1 MGSFISRTGAHPR
14 ARIAAGIMVV
24 AGVSLAG
31 CRTPPPHPELHEV
44 TFNLS
49 EGKIVLDGTVT
60 SGFDK
65 IIAKNVGNYPHE
77 IVFVRAASAA
87 SLPTMPDGSVNE
99 DEIPA
104 TSQLGEIEDIAAGA
118 SGTKTIYF
126 RPGHYVA
133 FCNVDEDGHVHFAS
147 GMYLDFDVT

>member
-1 MGSFISRTGAHPR
+1 MSSIVFR
-14 ARIAAGIMVV
+14 ARARRHAGLATGLVLAAG
-24 AGVSLAG
+24 ASLAG
-31 CRTPPPHPELHEV
+31 CRNPPPPPTPHEV

-49 EGKIVLDGTVT
+49 EGKIVLDGTVKA
-60 SGFDK
+60 GFDK
-65 IIAKNVGNYPHE
+65 VVAHNVGNYPHE

-87 SLPTMPDGSVNE
+87 SLPTMPDGSVDE
-99 DEIPA
+99 DKIPP
-104 TSQLGEIEDIAAGA
+104 TSNLGEIEDIAATE

-147 GMYLDFDVT
+147 GMYLDFDVA